1 MFRPMSGGLP
11 MGGAESEGLVEAAS
25 LEVYAAVSEAM
36 RQAGARDSRLGADA
50 VIGAVRRAIAAWVLA
65 ADGDETALAAVAGPQ
80 AAHLL
85 LHPSGG
91 RWQVAPGPA
100 VTLIQV
106 WGFEPDAEP
115 PRVRASWRFTGRRG
129 FTDPGPNATA
139 EEGQTTFAGLLDLT
153 LAGSGQWQL
162 SSGHV
167 DTLDGYLG
175 YVFTSRRETP
185 DEYRKRTGSSVVPGP
200 ARNHRV
206 FRLTSGFA
214 EHDGRLGATAS
225 VDVRRETAPTR
236 EDAEKLIQPAIWD
249 VTVQA
254 LGDGDWRPSMNW
266 LDVIEFLGE

>member
-1 MFRPMSGGLP
+1 
-11 MGGAESEGLVEAAS
+11 MGGSESAGLVEAAS
-25 LEVYAAVSEAM
+25 LEVYPAVAEAM
-36 RQAGARDSRLGADA
+36 RQAGARDSRLGPGA

-80 AAHLL
+80 AAHFL

-91 RWQVAPGPA
+91 RWQVAPCPA

-115 PRVRASWRFTGRRG
+115 PRVRASWRFTGRRR

-139 EEGQTTFAGLLDLT
+139 EEGETTFAGLLDLT

-214 EHDGRLGATAS
+214 EHDERLGATAS

>member
-1 MFRPMSGGLP
+1 MSGS
-11 MGGAESEGLVEAAS
+11 ESAGLVEAAS
-25 LEVYAAVSEAM
+25 LEVHAAVAEAM
-36 RQAGARDSRLGADA
+36 RQAGARDSSLGADA
-50 VIGAVRRAIAAWVLA
+50 VIGAVRRAVAAWVLA

-80 AAHLL
+80 AAHFL

-115 PRVRASWRFTGRRG
+115 PRVRVSWRFTGRRR

-139 EEGQTTFAGLLDLT
+139 EGETTFVGLLDLT
-153 LAGSGQWQL
+153 LTGSGQWQL

-185 DEYRKRTGSSVVPGP
+185 DEYRKRTGSAALPVPAGP
-200 ARNHRV
+200 RV

-214 EHDGRLGATAS
+214 EHDEKLGSTAS

-236 EDAEKLIQPAIWD
+236 DEAEKLIQPAIWD

-266 LDVIEFLGE
+266 LDVIELLGE

>member
-1 MFRPMSGGLP
+1 MSE
-11 MGGAESEGLVEAAS
+11 AESADLAEAAS
-25 LEVYAAVSEAM
+25 PEVYAAVAEAM

-50 VIGAVRRAIAAWVLA
+50 VIGAIRRAIAAWVLA
-65 ADGDETALAAVAGPQ
+65 ADGDETALAAVAEPQ
-80 AAHLL
+80 AAHFL

-100 VTLIQV
+100 VTLIQI

-115 PRVRASWRFTGRRG
+115 SRVRVSWRFTGRRR

-139 EEGQTTFAGLLDLT
+139 EEGETTFVGLLDLT
-153 LAGSGQWQL
+153 LTGSGQWQL

-175 YVFTSRRETP
+175 YVFTSRRETA
-185 DEYRKRTGSSVVPGP
+185 DEYRKRTGSSVVPDP
-200 ARNHRV
+200 TRNHRV

-214 EHDGRLGATAS
+214 EHDERLGSTAS

-236 EDAEKLIQPAIWD
+236 DEAEKLIQPAIWD
-249 VTVQA
+249 ATVQA

-266 LDVIEFLGE
+266 LDVIELLGE